1 MAIIAFFFFKE
12 VDAQIEKLKNQYYVL
27 IDNVEDDGVYVNIQ
41 FYGVS
46 AIDFYNNK
54 NLSIEENIEHYK
66 SYFFF

>member
-27 IDNVEDDGVYVNIQ
+27 IDNVEDDGVCVNIQ